1 LQDRAEQTVSDLKP
15 LRLGIAGLGTV
26 GGGLLELV
34 AGTGP
39 LARVASV
46 AGIAARSRGRARAVD
61 ISGLAWFDDP
71 VALAASPDVDV
82 FVELMGGADGPA
94 RAAVEAALRA
104 GKAVVTANK
113 ALLAEHGAAL
123 QALATAHGAQ
133 LRWEAAVAG
142 GIPVVKALRE
152 GLSANAITAVCGVL
166 NGTCNYILTEM
177 DRTGRPF
184 GEVLADAQRLG
195 YAEADPTL
203 DVSGADAGHKLAL
216 LAAVA
221 FSGAPDFGAVCLE
234 GIGAITPTDLE
245 SARFLGY
252 RIKLLAKAARGG
264 GGALMQSVR
273 PTLIHQ
279 DHPIARI
286 DGPLNAVVIDAEPVG
301 RLTLTGRGAGAGP
314 TASAVAADIL
324 DLAHGDTRPVFAGPG
339 AYAASAA
346 GRESPG
352 GSGSSVAAG
361 AGAAGDSGPLS
372 KFYVRLR
379 VADRPGVI
387 ARITEL
393 LARRQLS
400 IESFLQR
407 PPEAGADSVPIILTT
422 QPCHET
428 DLRAAIAEFAGVDAV
443 IGQPLVMPLE
453 V

>member
-1 LQDRAEQTVSDLKP
+1 VERAVSDLKP

-26 GGGLLELV
+26 GGGLIGLV
-34 AGTGP
+34 AGSGP
-39 LARVASV
+39 LSR
-46 AGIAARSRGRARAVD
+46 IATISGVSARSRGRSREVD
-61 ISGLAWFDDP
+61 ISSFAWFDDP
-71 VALAASPDVDV
+71 VALAAHPDVDV
-82 FVELMGGADGPA
+82 FVELMGGSDGPA
-94 RAAVEAALRA
+94 RLAVEAALRA
-104 GKAVVTANK
+104 GKSVVTANK

-123 QALATAHGAQ
+123 QAQAAAHGAQ

-152 GLSANAITAVCGVL
+152 GLSANAISAVCGVL

-177 DRTGRPF
+177 DRTGRAF
-184 GEVLADAQRLG
+184 GDVLADAQRLG

-234 GIGAITPTDLE
+234 GIEAITPTDLE

-252 RIKLLAKAARGG
+252 RIKLLAKATRGAG
-264 GGALMQSVR
+264 GIALQSVR

-339 AYAASAA
+339 SYGPDSW
-346 GRESPG
+346 P
-352 GSGSSVAAG
+352 AG
-361 AGAAGDSGPLS
+361 ADAGTQAEPHSTGPLS
-372 KFYVRLR
+372 RFYVRLR

-387 ARITEL
+387 ARITDL
-393 LARRQLS
+393 LARHQLS
-400 IESFLQR
+400 IESFLQK
-407 PPEAGADSVPIILTT
+407 PPEAMADSVPIILTT

-443 IGQPLVMPLE
+443 IGTALVMPLE
-453 V
+453 L